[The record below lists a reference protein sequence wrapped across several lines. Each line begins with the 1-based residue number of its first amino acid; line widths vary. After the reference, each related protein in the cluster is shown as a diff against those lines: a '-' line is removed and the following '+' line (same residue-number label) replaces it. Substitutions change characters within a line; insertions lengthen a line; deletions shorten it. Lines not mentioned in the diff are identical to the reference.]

1 MTNTTVIAEQF
12 GLEYP
17 RELGVI
23 VARSR
28 QLARRGLGEL
38 SIMERRRY
46 GNAVLEA
53 IRGLCRAQLRRA
65 AVPTR
70 APNCASRT
78 FEQTGRDILKAV
90 AAQNRTACLA
100 KGRFDQAE
108 ANQKYEELMMLKRGK
123 VEWRQA
129 A

>member
-1 MTNTTVIAEQF
+1 MTNTIIPAPF
-12 GLEYP
+12 GPEYP
-17 RELGVI
+17 RELGTI
-23 VARSR
+23 VAKSR
-28 QLARRGLGEL
+28 QVARPGLGEL

-53 IRGLCRAQLRRA
+53 IRRLCRAQLRRA

-78 FEQTGRDILKAV
+78 FEQTGKDILKAV
-90 AAQNRTACLA
+90 AAQNRAACLA
-100 KGRFDQAE
+100 KGTFDQAE
-108 ANQKYEELMMLKRGK
+108 ANAKYEEAMRAKRGK
-123 VEWRQA
+123 FDWRQA